1 MAGKDQYKAQEFIAV
16 IPGTGGVIDTIAK
29 RVGCDWHTAKKYI
42 EDHPTVKQAYEN
54 EKSRVDDAARSVVIS
69 NIVVDK
75 NVDTAK
81 WWLRVK
87 LPDEFAPTQKV
98 DAKAELTGAGG
109 APLIDDDRYD
119 KAISTLVDA
128 LRESVPDQGTGADGT
143 VDTPE

>member
-1 MAGKDQYKAQEFIAV
+1 MAGKDQYKAQEFIEA

-42 EDHPTVKQAYEN
+42 EDHATVKQAYEN

-69 NIVVDK
+69 NIVKDK

-87 LPDEFAPTQKV
+87 LPDEFAPTQK
-98 DAKAELTGAGG
+98 
-109 APLIDDDRYD
+109 IDQKTDN
-119 KAISTLVDA
+119 S
-128 LRESVPDQGTGADGT
+128 GTIKVEYVNDWRDPSADSA
-143 VDTPE
+143 

>member
-42 EDHPTVKQAYEN
+42 EDHATVKQAYEN

-69 NIVVDK
+69 NIVTDK

-87 LPDEFAPTQKV
+87 LPDEFAPTQKIDQKTEHSGSV
-98 DAKAELTGAGG
+98 TIPMPELVELLKQA
-109 APLIDDDRYD
+109 D
-119 KAISTLVDA
+119 KAIAD
-128 LRESVPDQGTGADGT
+128 ESARTA
-143 VDTPE
+143 